1 MNRVEELI
9 QQLCTNGVEWKKLGE
24 VCEILDSQRRPIEKT
39 KRSIGKYPYYGANGI
54 QDYVDDF
61 LFNGTF
67 LLVGEDGSVINKD
80 NSPILNWATGKIWV
94 NNHAHILSER
104 KEIMSLRFLY
114 FALSVKDISK
124 LVRGVPPKLNQV
136 NLRNIEIP
144 IPPLPIQQEIVRILD
159 TFTELST
166 NLQTELEARKKQ
178 YAYYRDCLLNFED
191 VKGVEWKK
199 LGEIGTFIR
208 GNGLQKKDF
217 TESGIGCIHYGQI
230 YTYYNIS
237 TDSTKSYVDCELAK
251 NLTKVNKGDII
262 IACTSEN
269 IEDICKAVAWLGN
282 DTIVTGGHACVF
294 KHRENPKFIS
304 YYLQSEFFFQQKKKY
319 ARGAKV
325 IDIKASDLAKI
336 EIPIPPLSEQRRIVS
351 ILDQFETLVNDLS
364 IGLPAELEARRKQYE
379 YYRDKLLTFD
389 RV

>member
-9 QQLCTNGVEWKKLGE
+9 QQLCPNGVEWKKLGE
-24 VCEILDSQRRPIEKT
+24 VCEILDSQRRPVEKT

-114 FALSVKDISK
+114 FVLSVKDISK

-159 TFTELST
+159 TFTELT
-166 NLQTELEARKKQ
+166 ANLQTELDARKKQ
-178 YAYYRDCLLNFED
+178 YAYYRDCLLNFEGVD
-191 VKGVEWKK
+191 GVEWKK
-199 LGEIGTFIR
+199 LGEIGDVCMCKRIFAEQTSKEGDIPFYKIGTFGGVADTFIPYDLYEEYR
-208 GNGLQKKDF
+208 
-217 TESGIGCIHYGQI
+217 
-230 YTYYNIS
+230 
-237 TDSTKSYVDCELAK
+237 
-251 NLTKVNKGDII
+251 NKYSFPKPGDILISAAGTIGKI
-262 IACTSEN
+262 IQYDGTDAYFQDSNIVWIDNDEN
-269 IEDICKAVAWLGN
+269 LVLNRFLFYLYKIIKWQTDGGIIKRLYN
-282 DTIVTGGHACVF
+282 D
-294 KHRENPKFIS
+294 N
-304 YYLQSEFFFQQKKKY
+304 
-319 ARGAKV
+319 
-325 IDIKASDLAKI
+325 IKRTL
-336 EIPIPPLSEQRRIVS
+336 IPIPPFPEQRRIVA
-351 ILDQFETLVNDLS
+351 ILDHFETLVNDLS
-364 IGLPAELEARRKQYE
+364 VGLPAELEARRKQYE

>member
-9 QQLCTNGVEWKKLGE
+9 QQLCPNGVEWKKLGE
-24 VCEILDSQRRPIEKT
+24 VCELCRGTVITQKEAIKGNVPVISGGQTPAYFHNKANRPGNTIVVAGSGAYAGFVSFWEIPIFVSDAFTIKPHNELNVKFVFYFLKT
-39 KRSIGKYPYYGANGI
+39 IQHRIYATKKGAGIPHVHGSSIQNF
-54 QDYVDDF
+54 D
-61 LFNGTF
+61 
-67 LLVGEDGSVINKD
+67 
-80 NSPILNWATGKIWV
+80 
-94 NNHAHILSER
+94 
-104 KEIMSLRFLY
+104 
-114 FALSVKDISK
+114 
-124 LVRGVPPKLNQV
+124 
-136 NLRNIEIP
+136 IP

-159 TFTELST
+159 TLTELNT

-178 YAYYRDCLLNFED
+178 YAYYRDCLLNFEG

-199 LGEIGTFIR
+199 LGEVGTFIR